1 MGTRSTR
8 RFRQTRG
15 TLDLGLFSD
24 KAATLDFYEHVVG
37 VPFDYLLQ
45 HSPTYQERFY
55 AIDGGHLKVNYSTE
69 PMEPG
74 VSGYCALALPLAS
87 ATERRALVDPE
98 GIEVTVAPRGALP
111 FGVGVQVA
119 DLAAQRRFLVDALG
133 AQATDSPGR
142 VVLGSTAI
150 DLVEVPGSPPA
161 SPTWRR
167 GFNYILVPVDDVLAA
182 HEICL
187 AHGAEHGM
195 RPIRLADR
203 CVFSWFRDPNGNW
216 IELVQYGDDLPE
228 VERADSLW
236 PEITDWR
243 NNGTVY

>member
-69 PMEPG
+69 PMAPG
-74 VSGYCALALPLAS
+74 ASGYCALTLPLPAAS
-87 ATERRALVDPE
+87 ETRTLTDPE
-98 GIEVTVAPRGALP
+98 GIAVTVVPAGTAPLTIAVRVP
-111 FGVGVQVA
+111 DVER
-119 DLAAQRRFLVDALG
+119 QRRFLVDALAAIPAGDG
-133 AQATDSPGR
+133 AVT
-142 VVLGSTAI
+142 LGSTRIELIA
-150 DLVEVPGSPPA
+150 DPSAPRPE
-161 SPTWRR
+161 PTWRR
-167 GFNYILVPVDDVLAA
+167 GFNYVLVPVDDVFVAHDAA
-182 HEICL
+182 L

-203 CVFSWFRDPNGNW
+203 CVFSWVRDPSGNW
-216 IELVQYGDDLPE
+216 IELVQYGEALPDI
-228 VERADSLW
+228 ERADTLW
-236 PEITDWR
+236 PQITAWR
-243 NNGTVY
+243 DHGTPY